1 MTSEQRIDRLERIVK
16 LFTKAGR
23 RVRREV
29 REHES
34 KINYLIDLQMR
45 NEELQRQNEK
55 RFAKLGESQVRT
67 DDRISTLIDFINT
80 SRQDDS
86 LENG

>member
-23 RVRREV
+23 RVRREL
-29 REHES
+29 RENES

-45 NEELQRQNEK
+45 NEEIQRRNDE
-55 RFAKLGESQVRT
+55 RFASLAESQTHT
-67 DDRISTLIDFINT
+67 DARINTLIDSINP
-80 SRQDDS
+80 SQGNS
-86 LENG
+86 LENS

>member
-1 MTSEQRIDRLERIVK
+1 MTSEQRLDRLERIAK
-16 LFTKAGR
+16 LFARAGR

-34 KINYLIDLQMR
+34 KISYLIDLQIR
-45 NEELQRQNEK
+45 NEELQRQNEG

-67 DDRISTLIDFINT
+67 DSRLRGLIDLINKG
-80 SRQDDS
+80 QQGNS
-86 LENG
+86 LENS

>member
-1 MTSEQRIDRLERIVK
+1 MK

-34 KINYLIDLQMR
+34 KINYLIDIQMR
-45 NEELQRQNEK
+45 NEEMQRQNEK
-55 RFAKLGESQVRT
+55 RFAKLSESQART
-67 DDRISTLIDFINT
+67 DDRISTLIDFIKT
-80 SRQDDS
+80 GRQDNS
-86 LENG
+86 PEND

>member
-23 RVRREV
+23 RVRREL

-45 NEELQRQNEK
+45 NEELQQQNEA
-55 RFAKLGESQVRT
+55 RFASLGETQAHT
-67 DDRISTLIDFINT
+67 DARINTLIDFINP
-80 SRQDDS
+80 SQQGNS
-86 LENG
+86 LENS